1 MNLIK
6 CILVFLF
13 VATISSTFAEEAS
26 ESNEVFLGVN
36 FATLV
41 MDQEKDG
48 KRGFHLIHNKPKKA
62 ESVESI
68 QLGEF
73 QVEVQKFASEK
84 GPQTLLYRFKAVNGK
99 QSREILVLYSGIV
112 SLLAK
117 PEGFYFYV
125 AEEYEK
131 SIRYYSMYNGEP
143 KLETLKK
150 VVETALSNPDSAL
163 VATKWAGKES
173 EIFIYDSN
181 RLKK

>member
-6 CILVFLF
+6 CIL
-13 VATISSTFAEEAS
+13 ATLSLAIVSPVFAEVTS

-48 KRGFHLIHNKPKKA
+48 KRGFHLIYKKPKKA
-62 ESVESI
+62 EFIETI
-68 QLGEF
+68 PLGEF
-73 QVEVQKFASEK
+73 QVEIQKFTSEK
-84 GPQTLLYRFKAVNGK
+84 GPQTLMYRFKSADRK
-99 QSREILVLYSGIV
+99 PSREILVLYSGIV

-131 SIRYYSMYNGEP
+131 SIRYYAMYNGEP
-143 KLETLKK
+143 TLETLKK
-150 VVETALSNPDSAL
+150 VVQAALVNPDSAL
-163 VATKWAGKES
+163 VATRWAGKES

-181 RLKK
+181 RLK